1 MVLGRKVVMRKI
13 LSYAN
18 SHRYELHALFVATF
32 VVVLMSLIKEP
43 IQRKLVQSVDKKI
56 QSKPELAHKRKIM
69 VKRRNMLLIV
79 LAMVISFIAS
89 AWVALVSPLIE
100 FSFPTAVMSGVF
112 ALCEYAFWD
121 QITFNIH
128 EEGEGE

>member
-1 MVLGRKVVMRKI
+1 MRKL
-13 LSYAN
+13 LSYAK
-18 SHRYELHALFVATF
+18 SHIYELHALLVATF

-43 IQRKLVQSVDKKI
+43 IKRKILQSMDKKI
-56 QSKPELAHKRKIM
+56 QDKPELAKKRRTM

-79 LAMVISFIAS
+79 LVMILSFVGFTLVAS
-89 AWVALVSPLIE
+89 VSPLIE

-121 QITFNIH
+121 QITFTVR

>member
-1 MVLGRKVVMRKI
+1 MRKL
-13 LSYAN
+13 LSYAK
-18 SHRYELHALFVATF
+18 SHIYELHALFVATF

-43 IQRKLVQSVDKKI
+43 MKKKIAQSVDKKI
-56 QSKPELAHKRKIM
+56 QFKPELAQKRKLM

-79 LAMVISFIAS
+79 LTMLLSFITFAL
-89 AWVALVSPLIE
+89 VALVSPLIE

-121 QITFNIH
+121 QITFDIRK
-128 EEGEGE
+128 EGEGE

>member
-1 MVLGRKVVMRKI
+1 MRKI
-13 LSYAN
+13 LSYAK
-18 SHRYELHALFVATF
+18 SHIYEMHALLVATF

-43 IQRKLVQSVDKKI
+43 IKKKLVQSVDRKLE
-56 QSKPELAHKRKIM
+56 SRPELVSKRKVLIHR
-69 VKRRNMLLIV
+69 KNMLLILLTV
-79 LAMVISFIAS
+79 LLSFITFAL
-89 AWVALVSPLIE
+89 VALVSPLIE

-121 QITFNIH
+121 QITFTIR

>member
-1 MVLGRKVVMRKI
+1 MRKL

-18 SHRYELHALFVATF
+18 SHRYEIHALFVATF

-43 IQRKLVQSVDKKI
+43 IKRKIVQSVDRKI
-56 QSKPELAHKRKIM
+56 KSKPELAQKRKIM
-69 VKRRNMLLIV
+69 VKRRNMFLIV
-79 LAMVISFIAS
+79 LTMFLSF
-89 AWVALVSPLIE
+89 VAFALAAAVSPLIE

-121 QITFNIH
+121 QITFDIR
-128 EEGEGE
+128 EGGEGE